1 MKFEKI
7 LFAGHGA
14 RGKREVLKH
23 NALISPGITITF
35 TEKHQIQHVVAEKKK
50 KKQLPSSPPIVPTV
64 DSG

>member
-1 MKFEKI
+1 MKLEKI

-35 TEKHQIQHVVAEKKK
+35 TEKHQIQHVVAGKKK
-50 KKQLPSSPPIVPTV
+50 KKKTV
-64 DSG
+64 AF

>member
-1 MKFEKI
+1 MKLEKI

-35 TEKHQIQHVVAEKKK
+35 TEKHQIQHVVAGKKK
-50 KKQLPSSPPIVPTV
+50 KKKNSCLLVHL
-64 DSG
+64 